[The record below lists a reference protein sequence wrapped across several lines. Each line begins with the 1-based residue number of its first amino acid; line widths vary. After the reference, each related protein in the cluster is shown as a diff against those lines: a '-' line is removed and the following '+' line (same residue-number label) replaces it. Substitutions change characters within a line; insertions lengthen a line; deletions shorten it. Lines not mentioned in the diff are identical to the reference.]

1 MRPRLA
7 ALLLLA
13 ATLGSC
19 VQTPASLVR
28 EQQPRLGRQIPAFSP
43 AATINEAAA
52 PAAGRWTVV
61 NHWHFFCGPCVEE
74 LPALE
79 AFSAAHPEIAVV
91 GVSYLFDPSEM
102 PVEVQLGHFRRAV
115 AAKGVTFPTLLAG
128 RREDLAGFDFRTIPT
143 TLLVSPQNAV
153 EAELRGAK
161 GLPWF
166 LARAAQRVRDATPHL
181 STAPPGE
188 HSPPASSP
196 ASPGL

>member
-1 MRPRLA
+1 
-7 ALLLLA
+7 
-13 ATLGSC
+13 
-19 VQTPASLVR
+19 LVR
-28 EQQPRLGRQIPAFSP
+28 EQQPRLGRQIPALSP
-43 AATINEAAA
+43 AATIHEAAA
-52 PAAGRWTVV
+52 PAAGRWSVV
-61 NHWHFFCGPCVEE
+61 NYWHFFCGPCVEE

-79 AFSAAHPEIAVV
+79 AFSAAHPEIEVV
-91 GVSYLFDPSEM
+91 GVSYLFDPAEM
-102 PVEVQLGHFRRAV
+102 SVDEQLAYFRRTV

-128 RREDLAGFDFRTIPT
+128 RHEELAGFDFKTIPT
-143 TLLVSPQNAV
+143 TLLVNPQNAV

-166 LARAAQRVRDATPHL
+166 LARAAKRVQDATPQP